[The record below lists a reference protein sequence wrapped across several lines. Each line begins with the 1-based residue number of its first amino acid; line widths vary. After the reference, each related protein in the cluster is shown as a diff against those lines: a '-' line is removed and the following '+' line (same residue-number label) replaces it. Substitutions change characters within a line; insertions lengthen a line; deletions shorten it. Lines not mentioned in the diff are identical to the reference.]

1 LPLLTILRL
10 SVAAA
15 ACSLSLLPPSPP
27 LLLPPPSLLRA
38 PSFLLAMSR
47 FANLAARASASV
59 ASNLT
64 AAHDALP
71 LKGAASPRASL
82 FFPPAEPLTVALAV
96 LAVVASA
103 LIYEQL
109 NYQRKKAGL
118 PGPRWTIPVI
128 GKFADSLN
136 PSLEKYME
144 GWNSGPLSVA
154 SVFHM

>member
-1 LPLLTILRL
+1 
-10 SVAAA
+10 
-15 ACSLSLLPPSPP
+15 
-27 LLLPPPSLLRA
+27 
-38 PSFLLAMSR
+38 MSR
-47 FANLAARASASV
+47 LANFAARASASV

-71 LKGAASPRASL
+71 FKGAAASPRASL

-96 LAVVASA
+96 LAVIASA

-118 PGPRWTIPVI
+118 PGPRWTIPII